1 MYVTQQNLKDYTG
14 LNWIDSQIAFV
25 DLAIESAQTYV
36 ENYCGD
42 KEFGKR
48 IFANPYADG
57 ADPVTKLFNGSGS
70 KRLYVGDL
78 FSLSSLSIENNGVA
92 VDSEVLLYPLNN
104 PASGFA
110 YDSIEISQINYGIN
124 LVNSRAK
131 LADPFIF
138 EADQSNIAV
147 TGYWYY
153 SDTPPADVK
162 MAVLKLAGAI
172 LRENFTDD
180 DVRGKLSES
189 LGEYSVSYQKVS
201 EDANRLGIAALL
213 EPYVRKPYKKQGS
226 GYIQV

>member
-14 LNWIDSQIAFV
+14 LNWIDAQIAFV
-25 DLAIESAQTYV
+25 DLAILSAQTYV

-48 IFANPYADG
+48 IFENPYEED
-57 ADPVTKLFNGSGS
+57 ADPVAKTFNGTGG

-78 FSLSSLSIENNGVA
+78 FDISALSVEGSEIDVEN
-92 VDSEVLLYPLNN
+92 DIFLYPLDN
-104 PASGFA
+104 PDNGFA
-110 YDSIEISQINYGIN
+110 YEYIEMPQLESTGN
-124 LVNSRAK
+124 LNSRAR
-131 LADPFIF
+131 LTEPYIF
-138 EADQSNIAV
+138 EKDQGNVIV
-147 TGYWYY
+147 TGFWYY
-153 SDTPPADVK
+153 TETPPADIK

-201 EDANRLGIAALL
+201 EDANRLGIANLL
-213 EPYVRKPYKKQGS
+213 EPYVRKPYKRAGS